1 MFSCFQG
8 SRGSGHKKAKS
19 GFLVRFWRRLIRPLI
34 HFRHASHSEPKV
46 CSQNE
51 QEPDSLPKRPQ
62 FNYDSQEYV
71 VQMIHYIPAAI
82 QKRDHICI
90 TIFLGVYR
98 TYASTWEVLDL
109 LMRTYASFRPDCIK
123 DQQTKRAI
131 FRFLFGWF
139 KKYPQDFYESPD
151 LAVVRQFIDYVKHNV
166 PSSDVDR
173 ARELLSLLEDQE
185 AIELQ
190 IEQDFATAPEPS
202 EQDASGRQE
211 TLALRPAS
219 ETEPQGD
226 KQPREDPELVKG
238 AVLDPSEPKATIELP
253 PSLHQAV
260 PTSDGTLSPV
270 DVTADE
276 ATGVA
281 ADEAADVAAD
291 VSPARQL
298 FVSYTVQLGTPD
310 FVIPLPEVDI

>member
-1 MFSCFQG
+1 MWP
-8 SRGSGHKKAKS
+8 SRASWGRSPHPRLSPLKA
-19 GFLVRFWRRLIRPLI
+19 
-34 HFRHASHSEPKV
+34 
-46 CSQNE
+46 C
-51 QEPDSLPKRPQ
+51 
-62 FNYDSQEYV
+62 
-71 VQMIHYIPAAI
+71 
-82 QKRDHICI
+82 
-90 TIFLGVYR
+90 
-98 TYASTWEVLDL
+98 L
-109 LMRTYASFRPDCIK
+109 L
-123 DQQTKRAI
+123 
-131 FRFLFGWF
+131 
-139 KKYPQDFYESPD
+139 
-151 LAVVRQFIDYVKHNV
+151 
-166 PSSDVDR
+166 
-173 ARELLSLLEDQE
+173 LLL
-185 AIELQ
+185 
-190 IEQDFATAPEPS
+190 DFATAPEPS

-211 TLALRPAS
+211 TLAPRPAS

-238 AVLDPSEPKATIELP
+238 AVLDPFEPKATIELP

-281 ADEAADVAAD
+281 AD